1 MVPSLG
7 NLALWLS
14 LFFAVLQFTISHK
27 KISHF
32 SSNLNRIAVNGLLL
46 CSLISFFSLM
56 YSYVASDF
64 SVMNVFQNS
73 HTTKPLIYKV
83 AAVWGNHEGSM
94 LLWMLV
100 LTIFN
105 YFIFKLYNQTN
116 STFISKALETQAF
129 IMIGFL
135 LFTLFTSNPFERI
148 VPAQPNGL
156 GFNPILQ
163 DPALAIHPPLLYI
176 GYVGFSAAFSF
187 SIATMSLENNEKIP
201 WYIYMK
207 PFVIVAW
214 IFLSIGI
221 AFGAL
226 WAYYELG
233 WGGWWFWDPV
243 ENASF
248 MPWLLGTA
256 LMHSLITVEKRKSLQ
271 TWVLLLAIL
280 AFLLSVVGTFLVRS
294 GILTSVHTFALDPP
308 RGIYILIFISLLG
321 GYSLIL
327 FGFKSKKYLDNNYSS
342 FFSKEGAI
350 LVNNVIM
357 VIVCA
362 SVFLGTIYP
371 LIVEAFS
378 SNKISV
384 GEPYY
389 NSIVIPIMIPAILV
403 MGIGPVLSWGK
414 ENISKTFE
422 KAVPSIL
429 LTTIITVIFFLIYQ
443 SYSILGIVGIVLAF
457 WLISNNLV
465 ILVRTIAIKNNILNF
480 VQDTIPNYS
489 NGMIMAHLGVGLL
502 ILGITGSSVW
512 QEEKITRMK
521 INGETQIHAY
531 NIIFEEINEI
541 TGPNYV
547 SLQGNFLVHDKEK
560 NIITKL
566 KPENRYYPVTNNF
579 TTEASIHTNL
589 LRDLYIVLGEGNIND
604 GWVVRI
610 YYNPLVVW
618 IWIGALTIFIGGIVS
633 MSNNL
638 KVVKRLSQ

>member
-7 NLALWLS
+7 NFALWLS
-14 LFFAVLQFTISHK
+14 LCFAILQFIISHK

-32 SSNLNRIAVNGLLL
+32 RSKLNSVAVNGLLL
-46 CSLISFFSLM
+46 CVLISFFSLM
-56 YSYVASDF
+56 YSYIVSDF

-83 AAVWGNHEGSM
+83 SAVWGNHEGSM

-105 YFIFKLYNQTN
+105 YFIFKLYNQIN

-129 IMIGFL
+129 IIIGFL
-135 LFTLFTSNPFERI
+135 LFTLLTSNPFERI
-148 VPAQPNGL
+148 LPAQPNGL

-176 GYVGFSAAFSF
+176 GYVGFSAAFSL
-187 SIATMSLENNEKIP
+187 SIATLSLRNNEKIP

-207 PFVIVAW
+207 PFVIASW
-214 IFLSIGI
+214 TFLTIGI
-221 AFGAL
+221 AFGSV

-256 LMHSLITVEKRKSLQ
+256 LLHSLIIVEKKKSLQ
-271 TWVLLLAIL
+271 SWVLLLSIL

-294 GILTSVHTFALDPP
+294 GILTSVHTFALDPS
-308 RGIYILIFISLLG
+308 RGIYILAFTALLG

-327 FGFKSKKYLDNNYSS
+327 FGLKSKKYIKNNYFS
-342 FFSKEGAI
+342 FFSKEGSI
-350 LVNNVIM
+350 LVNNILM

-362 SVFLGTIYP
+362 TVFLGTIYP
-371 LIVEAFS
+371 LLIEAFTN
-378 SNKISV
+378 NKISV

-389 NSIVIPIMIPAILV
+389 NSTIVPIMIPAILI
-403 MGIGPVLSWGK
+403 MGIGPMLSWGREDK
-414 ENISKTFE
+414 SKIF
-422 KAVPSIL
+422 KKIFPSIL
-429 LTTIITVIFFLIYQ
+429 LTIIITVFIFLFYQ
-443 SYSILGIVGIVLAF
+443 SYNLIGIVGIILAF
-457 WLISNNLV
+457 WIISNNFI
-465 ILVRTIAIKNNILNF
+465 ILFQK
-480 VQDTIPNYS
+480 IPNRS
-489 NGMIMAHLGVGLL
+489 SGMIIAHLGIGLL

-512 QEEKITRMK
+512 QEEKIARMK
-521 INGETQIHAY
+521 INNEIKIKKY
-531 NIIFEEINEI
+531 NIIFKEINEI
-541 TGPNYV
+541 RGPNYV
-547 SLQGNFLVHDKEK
+547 ALKGNFLVYDEK
-560 NIITKL
+560 KTIITKL
-566 KPENRYYPVTNNF
+566 KPENRFYPITNNF

-610 YYNPLVVW
+610 YYNPLVIW
-618 IWIGALTIFIGGIVS
+618 IWIGALTIFLGGIVS
-633 MSNNL
+633 MTSNL
-638 KVVKRLSQ
+638 EKLKRLSI

>member
-1 MVPSLG
+1 MAPSLG
-7 NLALWLS
+7 NFTLWLS
-14 LFFAVLQFTISHK
+14 LCFAILQFIISYK

-32 SSNLNRIAVNGLLL
+32 RSKLNSVAVNGLLL
-46 CSLISFFSLM
+46 CALISFFSLM
-56 YSYVASDF
+56 YSYVVSDF

-73 HTTKPLIYKV
+73 HSTKPLMYKIS
-83 AAVWGNHEGSM
+83 AVWGNHEGSM

-116 STFISKALETQAF
+116 SIFVSKTLETQAF
-129 IMIGFL
+129 IIIGFL

-148 VPAQPNGL
+148 LPAQPNGL

-176 GYVGFSAAFSF
+176 GYVGFSAAFSL
-187 SIATMSLENNEKIP
+187 SIATLSLRNNEKIP

-207 PFVIVAW
+207 PFVMAAW
-214 IFLSIGI
+214 TFLTIGI
-221 AFGAL
+221 ALGSV

-256 LMHSLITVEKRKSLQ
+256 LLHSLIIVEKKKSLQ
-271 TWVLLLAIL
+271 SWVLLLSIL

-294 GILTSVHTFALDPP
+294 GILTSVHTFALDPS
-308 RGIYILIFISLLG
+308 RGIYILAFTALLG

-327 FGFKSKKYLDNNYSS
+327 FGLKSKKYLKNNYFS
-342 FFSKEGAI
+342 FLSKEGSI
-350 LVNNVIM
+350 LINNILM

-362 SVFLGTIYP
+362 TVFLGTIYP
-371 LIVEAFS
+371 LLVEAFTN
-378 SNKISV
+378 NKISV

-389 NSIVIPIMIPAILV
+389 NSTVVPIMIPAILV
-403 MGIGPVLSWGK
+403 MGIGPILSWGREDK
-414 ENISKTFE
+414 SKTF
-422 KAVPSIL
+422 KKIFPSIL
-429 LTTIITVIFFLIYQ
+429 LTVVITVFIFSFYQ
-443 SYSILGIVGIVLAF
+443 SYNLIGIVGILLAF
-457 WLISNNLV
+457 WIISNNLI
-465 ILVRTIAIKNNILNF
+465 ILFQKIANR
-480 VQDTIPNYS
+480 S
-489 NGMIMAHLGVGLL
+489 NGMIIAHLGIGLL

-512 QEEKITRMK
+512 QEEKIARMK
-521 INGETQIHAY
+521 INNEVKIKKY
-531 NIIFEEINEI
+531 NIIFKEINEI
-541 TGPNYV
+541 RGPNYV
-547 SLQGNFLVHDKEK
+547 ALQGNFLVNDEKK

-566 KPENRYYPVTNNF
+566 KPENRFYPITNNF

-589 LRDLYIVLGEGNIND
+589 LRDLYIVLGEGNLSD

-610 YYNPLVVW
+610 YYNPLVIW
-618 IWIGALTIFIGGIVS
+618 IWIGALAIFLGGIVT
-633 MSNNL
+633 MTNNL
-638 KVVKRLSQ
+638 KKLKSLSK

>member
-1 MVPSLG
+1 MVPFLG
-7 NLALWLS
+7 NFALWLS
-14 LFFAVLQFTISHK
+14 LCFAVLQFVISHK
-27 KISHF
+27 KISYF
-32 SSNLNRIAVNGLLL
+32 QSNLNSVAVNGLLL
-46 CSLISFFSLM
+46 CALISFFSLM
-56 YSYVASDF
+56 YSYVVSDF

-83 AAVWGNHEGSM
+83 SAVWGNHEGSM

-116 STFISKALETQAF
+116 SIFISKTLETQAF
-129 IMIGFL
+129 IIIGFL

-148 VPAQPNGL
+148 LPAQPNGL

-176 GYVGFSAAFSF
+176 GYVGFSAAFSL
-187 SIATMSLENNEKIP
+187 SIATLSLRNNEKIP

-207 PFVIVAW
+207 PFVIASW
-214 IFLSIGI
+214 TFLTIGI
-221 AFGAL
+221 AFGSV

-256 LMHSLITVEKRKSLQ
+256 LLHSLIIVEKKKSLQ
-271 TWVLLLAIL
+271 SWVLLLSIL

-294 GILTSVHTFALDPP
+294 GILTSVHTFALDPS
-308 RGIYILIFISLLG
+308 RGIYILAFTALLG

-327 FGFKSKKYLDNNYSS
+327 FGVKSKKYLKNNYFS
-342 FFSKEGAI
+342 FLSKEGSI
-350 LVNNVIM
+350 LINNILM

-362 SVFLGTIYP
+362 TVFLGTIYP
-371 LIVEAFS
+371 LLVEAFTN
-378 SNKISV
+378 NKISV

-389 NSIVIPIMIPAILV
+389 NSTVVPIMIPAILV
-403 MGIGPVLSWGK
+403 MGIGPILSWGREDK
-414 ENISKTFE
+414 SKTF
-422 KAVPSIL
+422 KKIFPSIL
-429 LTTIITVIFFLIYQ
+429 LTVVITVFIFSFYQ
-443 SYSILGIVGIVLAF
+443 SYNLIGIVGILLAF
-457 WLISNNLV
+457 WIISNNLI
-465 ILVRTIAIKNNILNF
+465 ILFQKIANR
-480 VQDTIPNYS
+480 S
-489 NGMIMAHLGVGLL
+489 NGMIIAHLGIGLL

-521 INGETQIHAY
+521 INNEVKIKKY
-531 NIIFEEINEI
+531 NIIFKEINEI
-541 TGPNYV
+541 RGPNYV
-547 SLQGNFLVHDKEK
+547 ALQGNFLVNDEKK

-566 KPENRYYPVTNNF
+566 KPENRFYPITSNF

-589 LRDLYIVLGEGNIND
+589 LRDLYIVLGEGNLSD

-610 YYNPLVVW
+610 YYNPLVIW
-618 IWIGALTIFIGGIVS
+618 IWIGALAIFLGGIVT
-633 MSNNL
+633 MTNNL
-638 KVVKRLSQ
+638 KKLKSLSK